1 MTMSGALI
9 AGVGAVA
16 LAFQR
21 KKAEHRLER
30 ATVARETT
38 IGALRRD
45 RVDAECELALAHAD
59 LEETSRA
66 LEEAVREREAAEAKV
81 EALEGEKTEGE
92 ARAKAEKEQ
101 TTKLRFSLTVA
112 NGRVDKMRKDCLLYT
127 SPSPRDS

>member
-59 LEETSRA
+59 LE
-66 LEEAVREREAAEAKV
+66 
-81 EALEGEKTEGE
+81 
-92 ARAKAEKEQ
+92 
-101 TTKLRFSLTVA
+101 
-112 NGRVDKMRKDCLLYT
+112 
-127 SPSPRDS
+127 